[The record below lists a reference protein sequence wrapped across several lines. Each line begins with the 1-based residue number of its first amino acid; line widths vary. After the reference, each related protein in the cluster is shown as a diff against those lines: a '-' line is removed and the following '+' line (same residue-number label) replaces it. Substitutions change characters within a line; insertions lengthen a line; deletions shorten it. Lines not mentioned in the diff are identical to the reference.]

1 MEKKTQRIIIR
12 KTLFATLWSIVF
24 FIMTSTCCLIYFAS
38 TAYDFADID
47 VMGAGMD
54 DNGQQTISSRIE
66 DRGVMS
72 KTVYGVVTMNDS
84 DIFLGLFVFSIV
96 VSAFGAYVGILP
108 GTDEETLAEINARA
122 EYKTDVSM
130 LTLSPFCPNCGEE
143 VTGNFCAN
151 CGQDRNAAKEL
162 TLTNFA
168 RHAIPEILNIDGK
181 FFRTIRILLTKP
193 GFLTLEYLQARRESY
208 TLPTQMYFVVAALF
222 FIVTTNLDVGTDA
235 LLKIP
240 QVAER
245 IEKKAKDSKKP
256 VEFIQQQ
263 IDDTLENYIPF
274 YTFFIVVLFA
284 SFLKLMYKNWY
295 YVEHLI
301 FSLHFITVFLLL
313 WIVLI
318 LVASKIPWLET
329 AGLLLVLPYL
339 YRALKNTH
347 FNRVGWRFIPITLF
361 FLFLIGFYIAL
372 TMSLIFLA

>member
-151 CGQDRNAAKEL
+151 CGQDRNASKEL

>member
-12 KTLFATLWSIVF
+12 KTLFAMLWSIVF

-54 DNGQQTISSRIE
+54 DNGQPTKSLRAE

-84 DIFLGLFVFSIV
+84 DIFLGLFLFSIV

-130 LTLSPFCPNCGEE
+130 LTLSPYCPNCGEE

-162 TLTNFA
+162 TLANFT
-168 RHAIPEILNIDGK
+168 RQAIPEILNIDRK
-181 FFRTIRILLTKP
+181 FFRTMRILLTKP

-222 FIVTTNLDVGTDA
+222 FIVTTNLDVGTEA
-235 LLKIP
+235 LAKIP
-240 QVAER
+240 VVAQR
-245 IEKKAKDSKKP
+245 IEKKAKDNKQP
-256 VEFIQQQ
+256 IEFIRQQ

-284 SFLKLMYKNWY
+284 AFLKLMYKNWY

-318 LVASKIPWLET
+318 LVASKLPLLET

-361 FLFLIGFYIAL
+361 FFFLIGFYIAL
-372 TMSLIFLA
+372 TMSLIFLT

>member
-208 TLPTQMYFVVAALF
+208 ALPTQMYFVVAALF